1 MTMGTG
7 YEPKTLLEINPQPS
21 IHIFRKS
28 KKLCPSLL
36 EAKGTWYGGH
46 PGWPTHDHL
55 SSCIQPDLIRAPRA
69 LGPSGPKR
77 REEPSWTNKWTWI
90 SLRLLLGPV
99 SLIPSGIRC
108 LKWAS
113 TPALWGTTTSLLP
126 PLLACTQWTIRMST
140 SSGFTTYLLR
150 TPYFHLFLSRNT
162 CIASLILGILALC
175 GNCLLT
181 STSLKDH
188 SPGAMVIYEATEDM
202 PVVVFT
208 RNALKKRILWEISQ
222 GEGGCI
228 SDKKKSS

>member
-28 KKLCPSLL
+28 EKTLPITAWGKRNLVRGSIWV
-36 EAKGTWYGGH
+36 TH
-46 PGWPTHDHL
+46 PWSL

-113 TPALWGTTTSLLP
+113 TPAFWGTTTSLLP

-150 TPYFHLFLSRNT
+150 TPYFHLFLSRYT

-188 SPGAMVIYEATEDM
+188 SPGAMVIYEAIEDM
-202 PVVVFT
+202 SVVVFT

-222 GEGGCI
+222 GGGGCI
-228 SDKKKSS
+228 SD